1 MLKVGVGPR
10 DRSDEDVEEKAAIAR
25 AMREEG
31 KTLQEIAERWG
42 IRARRVYLPC
52 LVKCSF
58 SFFFPKPYVLKEKK

>member
-1 MLKVGVGPR
+1 MLKVGVGLR
-10 DRSDEDVEEKAAIAR
+10 DRSDDDVEEKAAIAR

-42 IRARRVYLPC
+42 IRACRVYLPC

-58 SFFFPKPYVLKEKK
+58 SFFPKPYVLKEKK